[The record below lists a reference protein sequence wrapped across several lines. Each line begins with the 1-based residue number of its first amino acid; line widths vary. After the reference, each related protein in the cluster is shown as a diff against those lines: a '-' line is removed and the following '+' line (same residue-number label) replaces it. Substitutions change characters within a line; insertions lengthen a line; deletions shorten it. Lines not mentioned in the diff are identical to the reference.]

1 MKHTRKIL
9 LLIAILLL
17 LSAALL
23 GCDTVPKEYT
33 DGVKLDSDYPEYD
46 MPFVDDALI
55 YFCENDE
62 DEITVRYGT
71 LEDLDDVQNVWTNF
85 DSD

>member
-23 GCDTVPKEYT
+23 GCDTVPEEYT
-33 DGVKLDSDYPEYD
+33 DGVKLDRDYPEDD
-46 MPFVDDALI
+46 MPIADDAVI
-55 YFCENDE
+55 YYCDEDE

-71 LEDLDDVQNVWTNF
+71 SEDLDDVADF
-85 DSD
+85 YFF